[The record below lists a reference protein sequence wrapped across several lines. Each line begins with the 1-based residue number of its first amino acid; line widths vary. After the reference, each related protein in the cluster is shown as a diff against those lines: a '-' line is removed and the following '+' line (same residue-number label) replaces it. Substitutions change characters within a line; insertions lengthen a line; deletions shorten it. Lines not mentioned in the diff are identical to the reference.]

1 MASKIEQTISDIEDF
16 IEGCKS
22 VPFSSGSIAVNREE
36 IEALLEEL
44 KSRIPTE
51 IKQYQRIISNQEAI
65 LADARKKADSIVAQA
80 QVQTNEL
87 VSEHQIMQQ
96 AYAQAN
102 EVVQQATK
110 QAQAIM
116 DDAQNKANNIQ
127 ASAIAY
133 TDKMLKS
140 IEEILSTSMETTRVR
155 TDTYLNT
162 MQGYLSVVQSNRN
175 DLAPSLSVQVAKQAA
190 PAASEQ
196 KVTKDNGPSV
206 MDTENK

>member
-1 MASKIEQTISDIEDF
+1 MASKIEQTISDIEDY

-22 VPFSSGSIAVNREE
+22 VPFSSGNIAVNRDE
-36 IEALLEEL
+36 IDTLLEEL

-65 LADARKKADSIVAQA
+65 MADARKKADAIVSQA

-116 DDAQNKANNIQ
+116 DDAQSKANNIQ

-155 TDTYLNT
+155 TETYLNT

-175 DLAPSLSVQVAKQAA
+175 DLAPSLSAQTAARPAA

-206 MDTENK
+206 MDTEN